1 MADTY
6 TKLESHPVL
15 LLASSSPYRR
25 SLLDR
30 LRIPYEAIAP
40 DVDESAR
47 AEEPPRET
55 ALRLAEAKA
64 CAIATVHRTGLII
77 GSDQVASLDGMP
89 IGKPGGEPAALE
101 QLLSMRGRL
110 VVFHTAVCLLDAA
123 SGALQVEDVPTTVQF
138 RRFSASEA
146 ERYLKVDQP
155 FDCAGSAKIESLGI
169 ALVERVESTDPTA
182 LIGLPL
188 IALVSMLRARGV
200 PIP

>member
-1 MADTY
+1 M
-6 TKLESHPVL
+6 L

-47 AEEPPRET
+47 AGESARET

-64 CAIATVHRTGLII
+64 RAIAAVHRTGLII
-77 GSDQVASLDGMP
+77 GSDQVASLDGIA
-89 IGKPGGEPAALE
+89 IGKPGSEPAALE

-110 VVFHTAVCLLDAA
+110 VVFHTALCLVDAA
-123 SGALQVEDVPTTVQF
+123 SGKRQVEDVPTTVQF
-138 RRFSASEA
+138 RRFSEIEA
-146 ERYLKVDQP
+146 ARYLRIDQP

-169 ALVERVESTDPTA
+169 ALVERVESADPTA

-188 IALVSMLRARGV
+188 IALVSMLKACGV
-200 PIP
+200 PVP